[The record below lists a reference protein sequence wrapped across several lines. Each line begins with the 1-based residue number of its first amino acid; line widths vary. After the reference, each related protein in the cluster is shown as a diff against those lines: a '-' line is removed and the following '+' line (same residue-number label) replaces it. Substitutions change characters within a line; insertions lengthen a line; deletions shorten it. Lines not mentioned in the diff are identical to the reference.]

1 MSIPVNSTS
10 KTDSSLP
17 AWIAH
22 CRNFAVSE
30 RGRSTLAGL
39 LLLLNCILLVVFL
52 FTTYRGFF
60 NSDSA
65 VRNLLAQEMIDT
77 GSFFPPGWNYVNKDL
92 MVVFAQ
98 LGVWPL
104 LFFFDNS
111 YTLFAVVGVF
121 TCALILGSAWWFTGL
136 LGGATWQRL
145 LAIAVLAGGL
155 SAVAAEG
162 MFGQAAY
169 GVMLMLTCLTAVLGW
184 KSLEAKGGRH
194 RLWWVL
200 LFVLSVLVTWSNPQ
214 RAVATYMLPL
224 YCGLAAMLWG
234 PGWKVRLKASIPV
247 ALATFSGVVLGA
259 ILSSWTLTQV
269 NNNSGVGVAIWLDFD
284 GMVHNS
290 MKTLQGLLALL
301 GGAPTKGNSMVD
313 GLGIY
318 QALRLVAA
326 FVVLVMIAR
335 KIVELCSS
343 SLARTRFA
351 GGVVAGASACFL
363 FLQVTSTIPDMNDP
377 VSVSRYLVPA
387 VALGLL
393 ALIASPF
400 AVGKPLAALV
410 KIGLAL
416 LLATNTVLAFNPE
429 SMLYKGWYIPG
440 REELLDELQAK
451 GVPYGY
457 ATYWESGPL
466 TVLSGSKMKVRPV
479 QIINGELL
487 PMRHL
492 SSDHWYEP
500 EAWDGETFLLLSD
513 AEIATMNWG
522 TFTRY
527 AGQPIREERMGARRL
542 FVFKENISRHLPGW
556 SLTLH
561 DPLRIDAEPS
571 GARTTGQWD
580 DAAKGLRAKT
590 GEGGYLHFG
599 PYSSLAAG
607 DYIATFDVIGSADKA
622 SEVVATVDVAAY
634 GGKLV
639 MGTTEVLGDGK
650 AQHSVRFS
658 MKRPVR
664 NLELRVKANAVGDVV
679 FKGVTLSEAP

>member
-1 MSIPVNSTS
+1 MISAQ
-10 KTDSSLP
+10 KTEGPLH
-17 AWIAH
+17 AWIT
-22 CRNFAVSE
+22 RGRDFVTSE
-30 RGRSTLAGL
+30 RGKTTLAGL
-39 LLLLNCILLVVFL
+39 LLLMNCILLVVFL

-65 VRNLLAQEMIDT
+65 VRNLLAQEMVDT

-111 YTLFAVVGVF
+111 YTLFAVVGIF

-136 LGGATWQRL
+136 LGGASWQRL
-145 LAIAVLAGGL
+145 LAVAVLAGGL

-184 KSLEAKGGRH
+184 NSLDAGRRRQ
-194 RLWWVL
+194 RLWCAV
-200 LFVLSVLVTWSNPQ
+200 LFVLTVLITWSNPQ
-214 RAVATYMLPL
+214 RALATYMLPL

-234 PGWKVRLKASIPV
+234 EGWKSRLKASIPV
-247 ALATFSGVVLGA
+247 VIATFCGVVLGTV
-259 ILSSWTLTQV
+259 LSAWTLTQV
-269 NNNSGVGVAIWLDFD
+269 TNNSGVGVAIWLDFD
-284 GMVHNS
+284 GMVSNS
-290 MKTLQGLLALL
+290 LKTLQGLLALL
-301 GGAPTKGNSMVD
+301 GGAPVKGTSMVN

-318 QALRLVAA
+318 QALRLVGAL
-326 FVVLVMIAR
+326 VLLVMIGR
-335 KIVELCSS
+335 KIVEMCGSS
-343 SLARTRFA
+343 VVRTRFA
-351 GGVVAGASACFL
+351 GGVAAGAAACFL

-393 ALIASPF
+393 ALMGSPF
-400 AVGKPLAALV
+400 AAGKPLAGLV

-416 LLATNTVLAFNPE
+416 LLVTNTVLAFNPE

-440 REELLDELQAK
+440 REELVNDLKAK
-451 GVPYGY
+451 GIPYGY
-457 ATYWESGPL
+457 ATYWEAAPI
-466 TVLSGSKMKVRPV
+466 TVLSGSKVKVRPIQV
-479 QIINGELL
+479 INGELL

-500 EAWDGETFLLLSD
+500 EAWNGETFLLLSD
-513 AEIATMNWG
+513 AEIATINWG

-527 AGQPIREERMGARRL
+527 VGQPIREERIGTRRL

-561 DPLRIDAEPS
+561 DPLRINAEPA
-571 GARTTGQWD
+571 GARTAGQWD
-580 DAAKGLRAKT
+580 GVAKGLRTKP

-607 DYIATFDVIGSADKA
+607 DYVATFDVIGSADKA
-622 SEVVATVDVAAY
+622 SQVVGTVDVAAY

-639 MGTTEVLGDGK
+639 MGTAEVLGDGK
-650 AQHSVRFS
+650 VQHVVRFS

-664 NLELRVKANAVGDVV
+664 NLELRVMSNATGDVV
-679 FKGVTLSEAP
+679 FKGVTLAEAP